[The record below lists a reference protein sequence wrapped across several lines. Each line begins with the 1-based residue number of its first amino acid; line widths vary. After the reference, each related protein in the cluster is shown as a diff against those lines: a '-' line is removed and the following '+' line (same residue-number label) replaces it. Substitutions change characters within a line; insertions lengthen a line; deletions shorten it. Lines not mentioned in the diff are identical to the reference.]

1 MGASSRR
8 VWVLGLALAGLSLGG
23 PLAAQQP
30 AKAAP
35 AKPAAAAPKDA
46 PAAAPATAPA
56 ADAELTQFAKAYVAV
71 GLVRDDYSAQM
82 ALPKN
87 KTIELQTQLKEDYRK
102 KVEAVVQAAG
112 LTMAAYHRIEFSIS
126 VDPARRAALDQILAA
141 AQNG

>member
-8 VWVLGLALAGLSLGG
+8 IWVLGLALGALSFAG
-23 PLAAQQP
+23 PLVAQQAAKTAP
-30 AKAAP
+30 AKAA
-35 AKPAAAAPKDA
+35 AASAAA
-46 PAAAPATAPA
+46 PAAAPAA

-87 KTIELQTQLKEDYRK
+87 KTVELQTQLKEDYRK

-112 LTMAAYHRIEFSIS
+112 LTMAAYHRIEYSVS

>member
-1 MGASSRR
+1 MGASFRR
-8 VWVLGLALAGLSLGG
+8 IWVLALALGAVSLAG
-23 PLAAQQP
+23 PLVAQQP

-35 AKPAAAAPKDA
+35 AKPSAAPAQAAPAAAAPA
-46 PAAAPATAPA
+46 P

-71 GLVRDDYSAQM
+71 GLVRDDFSAQM

-102 KVEAVVQAAG
+102 KVEAAVQAAG
-112 LTMAAYHRIEFSIS
+112 LSMAAYHRIEYSIS
-126 VDPARRAALDQILAA
+126 VDPARRAALDKILAA